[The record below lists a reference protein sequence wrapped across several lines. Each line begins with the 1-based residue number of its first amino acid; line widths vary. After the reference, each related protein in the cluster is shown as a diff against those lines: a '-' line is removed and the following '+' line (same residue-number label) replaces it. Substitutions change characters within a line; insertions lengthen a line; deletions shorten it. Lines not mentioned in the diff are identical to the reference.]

1 MPELAVPVVLGISWL
16 HDTRPVIDW
25 ESYIMQIMQG
35 ARVFEIS
42 STGDTIAV
50 S

>member
-16 HDTRPVIDW
+16 RDTCPVIDW
-25 ESYIMQIMQG
+25 ESYTMQITRG

-42 STGDTIAV
+42 GTGDTIAV

>member
-16 HDTRPVIDW
+16 HDTHPVINR
-25 ESYIMQIMQG
+25 ESYIMQITWG

-42 STGDTIAV
+42 GTGDTIAV
-50 S
+50 G